1 MARNGSGTFNLLV
14 NSWNPAV
21 NGVTATAAD
30 YQALINDIASAIT
43 QSVSNDGQTTITGIF
58 NHGGNRIAN
67 VGAATTNGDALVYG
81 QTGASVSSLT
91 VNTLTVNT
99 TITGSSVTQPPG
111 TNNTTIATTAF
122 AMNMQSPAFT
132 GTPTAPTAAPGTNT
146 TQLATTEYVINAA
159 FSAALP
165 VQTGKDGLS
174 VTTDG
179 TTASWRLSSADSLAL
194 ISIGIF

>member
-1 MARNGSGTFNLLV
+1 MARNGSGTYNLVV

-30 YQALINDIASAIT
+30 WQSLINDVATALT
-43 QSVSNDGQTTITGIF
+43 QSVSSDGQTTITGVF
-58 NHGGNRIAN
+58 NYGANRISN

-81 QTGASVSSLT
+81 QTGASVNSLT

-146 TQLATTEYVINAA
+146 TQLATTAFVTSAA
-159 FSAALP
+159 FSSALP
-165 VQTGKDGLS
+165 NQTGNDGLS

-179 TTASWRLSSADSLAL
+179 STASWRLSYADS
-194 ISIGIF
+194 IGLVNGGIY